1 LFVIL
6 QQNSDTVKLENDDD
20 LSEKDAID
28 MQTGNVYTPS
38 AFSISEAERKVSL
51 VCRRILLCLFL

>member
-6 QQNSDTVKLENDDD
+6 QQNSGTVKVKNDDD

-28 MQTGNVYTPS
+28 QQTGKICMPS
-38 AFSISEAERKVSL
+38 AFSISEAEPKVSH
-51 VCRRILLCLFL
+51 VCR